1 MAELLTDPHTVLGL
15 SDAGAH
21 ASQLCD
27 ACFSTHLLGHWVREK
42 ATLGARGGGAHAHR
56 REPAEV
62 FGITDRGRL
71 AVGPAGRRRR
81 LRPAHR
87 GREPSCAACTTCRPA
102 PIAWSPT
109 PSGIDAVIVNG
120 TVDPARRA
128 RRGRSGRRAARA
140 PAAQRQRESLRVLRT
155 TPRAGYTLSETPA
168 EREAADFANAVAA
181 GLTLPEK
188 SLPCRF
194 LYDARGSRHFEAI
207 CELPE
212 YYLTRA
218 EHEILVARAGAIAAH
233 FDEPATLAELGSG
246 SARKTRLLIE
256 AFLSRHAAL
265 RYVPIDI
272 SRSALAASA
281 RSLLARYPGLE
292 VHAIA
297 SEYHEG
303 VRLLRGLAPGPKLR
317 RLARLERRQFRPQ
330 RSRGL
335 PAPRAARA
343 GSERPLA
350 ARRGPAQIARD
361 AGSAPTTM
369 RRGSPRAS
377 PATCSCASTASS
389 AGASARIRSATARV
403 GARTRARSRSTS

>member
-1 MAELLTDPHTVLGL
+1 M
-15 SDAGAH
+15 
-21 ASQLCD
+21 
-27 ACFSTHLLGHWVREK
+27 
-42 ATLGARGGGAHAHR
+42 
-56 REPAEV
+56 
-62 FGITDRGRL
+62 
-71 AVGPAGRRRR
+71 
-81 LRPAHR
+81 
-87 GREPSCAACTTCRPA
+87 
-102 PIAWSPT
+102 
-109 PSGIDAVIVNG
+109 
-120 TVDPARRA
+120 
-128 RRGRSGRRAARA
+128 
-140 PAAQRQRESLRVLRT
+140 LRT

-194 LYDARGSRHFEAI
+194 LYDARGSRYFDAI

-303 VRLLRGLAPGPKLR
+303 VRLLRGLAPGPKLVAWLGSNVGNFDR
-317 RLARLERRQFRPQ
+317 SEAAGFLRRVRLALGASDRLLLGVDLRKSRAMLEAAYDDAQGVTARFTRNLLGRIDRELGGRFGADSFSHRARWCEDEGKIEIHLVSRRAQ
-330 RSRGL
+330 RIPIAALGL
-335 PAPRAARA
+335 
-343 GSERPLA
+343 E
-350 ARRGPAQIARD
+350 ITFARD
-361 AGSAPTTM
+361 EAIHIEDSFKY
-369 RRGSPRAS
+369 S
-377 PATCSCASTASS
+377 PAEIDDLLKAASLRRDASWLDVQSRYSLVLCAPA
-389 AGASARIRSATARV
+389 
-403 GARTRARSRSTS
+403 